1 MKRFA
6 GIRRLKERR
15 LKFFRMANWR
25 NGGIRSKFGAN
36 AADLRDV
43 FLDRSQRRSYSRY
56 RVSCPLKWQLKP
68 IRSVVFSQQEVLM
81 KKLLVALVIAIA
93 ATFVG
98 VANAQ
103 KLSVDVNAKDPRLFA
118 LEDLRPGMKGVA
130 RTVFSGAEPQEF
142 GVEILG
148 VLPGFPGPR
157 QSAIIAKLTGSN
169 VEKTGVFAGMSG
181 SPVYI
186 DGRLV
191 GAIAFS
197 FPFSK
202 EPIAGITPI
211 KQMIDLFEKGNVN
224 ETQRPR
230 EPRAISF
237 AQLASTD
244 WKPTL
249 PKPAFTG
256 APLIAS
262 VSQGSPLIS
271 LMGQQMAPIATPI
284 VFSGISQEALSL
296 FAPQLMAN
304 GLLPVSGVGGSAA
317 ITTLGE
323 ANEKTLAPGTS
334 VSVQLVRGDY
344 SIAASGT
351 VTFRDGDRIYAFGHP
366 FLSLG
371 ASDMP
376 MTETT
381 VVTVIPN
388 VNNSFKLSV
397 PGQMMGAISQ
407 DRASGV
413 FGHLGRAPKMIPV
426 KINLHTSRDRTET
439 YSYEIAND
447 AFLTP
452 LLLNISVFNTI
463 TSSERALGES
473 TISIKGQIKVK
484 GQENVQL
491 DQRFSSANSP
501 ILAAGSVAAPIA
513 SLLSS
518 GFDDVQIDG
527 VNLDIS
533 STDTKHTATLER
545 IALDRTEV
553 RRGEKIEIQA
563 YVRTEAGKPFVQRIP
578 VQIPEDATPGQLLIF
593 VGDGGALQEGSA
605 AKAFV
610 PQDLGQLVKAINK
623 VKKSDRLYVKL
634 FRITPGAIIGTDELP
649 NLPPSVVA
657 TLNSDRTSGGYTP
670 TVLSPV
676 YEMELPP
683 AEFVISGQ
691 QLIGIDVVR

>member
-1 MKRFA
+1 MKRF
-6 GIRRLKERR
+6 IQ
-15 LKFFRMANWR
+15 
-25 NGGIRSKFGAN
+25 S
-36 AADLRDV
+36 
-43 FLDRSQRRSYSRY
+43 
-56 RVSCPLKWQLKP
+56 
-68 IRSVVFSQQEVLM
+68 FSLV
-81 KKLLVALVIAIA
+81 LLVAGFGVYATARSPSVPAIPQQPKS
-93 ATFVG
+93 TVT
-98 VANAQ
+98 
-103 KLSVDVNAKDPRLFA
+103 KDARLFP
-118 LEDLRPGMKGVA
+118 LEDLRPGMKGIA
-130 RTVFSGAEPQEF
+130 STVFSGTEAEEF

-191 GAIAFS
+191 GAIAFT

-211 KQMIDLFEKGNVN
+211 KQMIDIFEKGSVN
-224 ETQRPR
+224 ESQRPH
-230 EPRAISF
+230 EPRTVSF

-244 WKPTL
+244 WKPAL
-249 PKPAFTG
+249 PKPAVTG
-256 APLIAS
+256 AALFAA
-262 VSQGSPLIS
+262 VSGGSPLVS
-271 LMGQQMAPIATPI
+271 LMGQQMVPIATPV
-284 VFSGISQEALSL
+284 VFGGISQDSLSL
-296 FAPQLMAN
+296 FASQLTAN

-317 ITTLGE
+317 ITPMGRPT
-323 ANEKTLAPGTS
+323 EKTLAPGTS

-344 SIAASGT
+344 SVAASGT
-351 VTFRDGDRIYAFGHP
+351 VTFRDQDRIYAFGHP

-376 MTETT
+376 MTEAS
-381 VVTVIPN
+381 VVTVVAN
-388 VNNSFKLSV
+388 VNNSFKLAV
-397 PGQMMGAISQ
+397 PGQMMGSISQ
-407 DRASGV
+407 DRAAGV
-413 FGHLGRAPKMIPV
+413 FGRLGSAPKMIPV

-439 YSYEIAND
+439 FSYEIASD
-447 AFLTP
+447 PFLTP
-452 LLLNISVFNTI
+452 LLLNMTVFNTI
-463 TSSERALGES
+463 TSSERALGDS
-473 TISIKGQIKVK
+473 TISIKGDIKVN
-484 GQENVQL
+484 GQEDVHV
-491 DQRFSSANSP
+491 DRRFSAANSAA
-501 ILAAGSVAAPIA
+501 LAAGSVAVPMG

-518 GFDDVQIDG
+518 GFDDVQIGG
-527 VNLDIS
+527 VTLDIS
-533 STDTKHTATLER
+533 STDTKYAGTLER

-553 RRGEKIEIQA
+553 RRGDKIEIQA
-563 YVRTEAGKPFVQRIP
+563 YVRTEAGKQFVQRIP
-578 VQIPEDATPGQLLIF
+578 VQIPEDATPGQLLVF
-593 VGDGGALQEGSA
+593 VGDGNALQEGSA

-610 PQDLGQLVKAINK
+610 PQDLGQLVRAMNK

-634 FRITPGAIIGTDELP
+634 FRITPGAVIGTDELP

-683 AEFVISGQ
+683 ADFVISGQ